1 MQWALDSMRTR
12 SWVSMSSVCPLPKA
26 PLIYSWFLIPSRMA
40 NPILAPTDQHS
51 DQLDSSPSGLSST
64 TCQSLTSCP
73 LSASPAL
80 CARTVW
86 WPRTDLFH
94 CVYKD
99 WGQFSFYSVNWEDCC
114 SYSLRF
120 VDATVIATTA
130 IRICLIYTVGQ
141 NPSPWSR
148 NVSPQLAECEYSS
161 TQM

>member
-51 DQLDSSPSGLSST
+51 DQPDSSPSGLSST

-73 LSASPAL
+73 LSASRHSL
-80 CARTVW
+80 CQNCVMASYRPVSLCLQ
-86 WPRTDLFH
+86 RLRSVQLLF
-94 CVYKD
+94 
-99 WGQFSFYSVNWEDCC
+99 NWEDCC